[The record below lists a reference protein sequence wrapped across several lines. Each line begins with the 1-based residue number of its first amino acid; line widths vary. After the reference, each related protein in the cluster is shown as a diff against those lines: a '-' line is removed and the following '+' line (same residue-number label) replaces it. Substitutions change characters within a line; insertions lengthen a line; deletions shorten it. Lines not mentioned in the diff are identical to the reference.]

1 MFLLT
6 NNLNP
11 VYFLMYTETPF
22 CSCVLYYTFM
32 FINGI
37 SKSLLQINCS
47 STSSTFQSLFI
58 LLTIHEAPAP
68 QDSIKKSS
76 NVASDCNRCP
86 SDAMVLWHSANF
98 EAATA
103 SSFSCF
109 SSKPLI
115 WLGAGSVSWW
125 CSSSCF
131 SFEISSCSSLHF
143 ELCFADKA
151 R

>member
-1 MFLLT
+1 LFLLT

-103 SSFSCF
+103 SSFSCHCHIVIKEF
-109 SSKPLI
+109 YYKKKLTCEFLREDINLPASAQNL
-115 WLGAGSVSWW
+115 
-125 CSSSCF
+125 
-131 SFEISSCSSLHF
+131 
-143 ELCFADKA
+143 
-151 R
+151 